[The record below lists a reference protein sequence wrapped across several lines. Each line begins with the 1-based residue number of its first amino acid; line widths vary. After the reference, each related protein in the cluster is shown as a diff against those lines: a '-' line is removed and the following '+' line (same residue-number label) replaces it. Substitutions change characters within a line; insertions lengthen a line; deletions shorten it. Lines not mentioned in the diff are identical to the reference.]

1 MAAKPQQRQR
11 SPLPDR
17 VLVEE
22 IEALVEV
29 PQWSVAKARAVYDQ
43 LRPYSEPKKGE
54 RNGQHVRRGR

>member
-43 LRPYSEPKKGE
+43 LRPYFEPKKGE
-54 RNGQHVRRGR
+54 RNG